1 MPSRLLS
8 SAMDVPVVDL
18 SEWVGG
24 GGGRGNVD
32 DCRSLAQALHA
43 YGIVL
48 IRDPRVSEVD
58 NDQFLDQMEKY
69 YAQSDGVKDAR
80 PEFSYQVGVTP
91 EGTERPR
98 AHCERI
104 SRLPDGHR
112 PLTLCPPEAD
122 PKWRF
127 FWTIGP
133 RPAVTEYQQLNPP
146 PVVPEGFENWSTVM
160 DTWGNKMIGAL
171 ETVSRL
177 CAIGLGLEEDALS
190 TLMHEGPH
198 LLAPTGS
205 NFRKHNSAGTVLAG
219 YHYDFNLLTIH
230 GKSRYP
236 GLSVWLRDG
245 RKMPV
250 AVPDGCLLVQAGKQ
264 LERLTGGHVLAGFH
278 EVAVSE
284 ATIETMRKR
293 REEGKSLWR
302 ISSTCFGH
310 VASDKDLRPLG
321 KFATDEALAE
331 YPPIKAGDMM
341 QEELKA
347 INLAS

>member
-1 MPSRLLS
+1 MEKIEI
-8 SAMDVPVVDL
+8 PVVDL
-18 SEWVGG
+18 SGWVGG
-24 GGGRGNVD
+24 AQGNGD
-32 DCRSLAQALHA
+32 DCRKLAEALHA
-43 YGIVL
+43 FGIVL
-48 IRDPRVSEVD
+48 VRDPRVSEVD
-58 NDQFLDQMEKY
+58 NNQFLDQMEKY

-98 AHCERI
+98 AHCGRI
-104 SRLPDGHR
+104 SQLPDGHR

-133 RPAVTEYQQLNPP
+133 RPAVTKYQQLNPP
-146 PVVPEGFENWSTVM
+146 PVVPEGFENWSTIM
-160 DTWGNKMIGAL
+160 DAWGNKMIGAL

-177 CAIGLGLEEDALS
+177 CAVGLGLDEEAIS

-198 LLAPTGS
+198 LLAPTAGS
-205 NFRKHNSAGTVLAG
+205 NFDKFNSADTVLAG

-245 RKMPV
+245 RKVPV
-250 AVPDGCLLVQAGKQ
+250 SVPDGCLLVQAGKQ

-278 EVAVSE
+278 EVAISE

-293 REEGKSLWR
+293 KQAGQSLWR
-302 ISSTCFGH
+302 VSSTCFGH
-310 VASDKDLRPLG
+310 VASDQVLRPLG
-321 KFATDEALAE
+321 KFATEEALAE
-331 YPPIKAGDMM
+331 YPSITAGDMM

-347 INLAS
+347 INLAA